1 MIQFML
7 TSQTLLSNSNF
18 HSIYFQYLNEQDFLD
33 SVLNAV
39 LQGGTEL
46 GSNSNLV
53 YTRKSDPQPCFKD

>member
-46 GSNSNLV
+46 GSNPNLV
-53 YTRKSDPQPCFKD
+53 YT